1 MHQTQ
6 AKLKWYK
13 TTWKWHRNTS
23 ISDLVKDSYF
33 GSDTK
38 EMSKPWSET
47 AVIQAYMGN
56 VQKPHVFILHH
67 KEQQFHKSCRRVIL
81 MAGI

>member
-13 TTWKWHRNTS
+13 TTWKWHRNIS

-33 GSDTK
+33 GSNTK
-38 EMSKPWSET
+38 EMSKLWSET
-47 AVIQAYMGN
+47 AVIQAHMAN
-56 VQKPHVFILHH
+56 AQKPCVFILHH
-67 KEQQFHKSCRRVIL
+67 KEQQFHKSCWRVIL
-81 MAGI
+81 MAHI

>member
-1 MHQTQ
+1 MYQTQ

-13 TTWKWHRNTS
+13 TTCKWHRNTS

-47 AVIQAYMGN
+47 AVIQAHMAN
-56 VQKPHVFILHH
+56 TQKPLIFILHH
-67 KEQQFHKSCRRVIL
+67 KEQQIHKSCRRVIL
-81 MAGI
+81 MARI